1 MHKQTAFLL
10 FKNCKKINLDKPNG
24 NFIFAQFL
32 IALIL
37 TIVSG
42 CTPQNGEL
50 PTKTEQT
57 DIISGSAIT
66 KQDAPKQTESENL
79 ETPIP
84 PDEDSIPDQ
93 DPSETL
99 SEILEELDAL
109 DSLINSNSDHT

>member
-1 MHKQTAFLL
+1 LHKQTAFLL

-37 TIVSG
+37 TMVSG
-42 CTPQNGEL
+42 CTPQNSEL

-57 DIISGSAIT
+57 DTVSGSAIT
-66 KQDAPKQTESENL
+66 KQDAPKQTGSENL
-79 ETPIP
+79 QTTIP
-84 PDEDSIPDQ
+84 QDEDSIPDQ

-99 SEILEELDAL
+99 SEILDELDAL
-109 DSLINSNSDHT
+109 DTLINNNNDHT